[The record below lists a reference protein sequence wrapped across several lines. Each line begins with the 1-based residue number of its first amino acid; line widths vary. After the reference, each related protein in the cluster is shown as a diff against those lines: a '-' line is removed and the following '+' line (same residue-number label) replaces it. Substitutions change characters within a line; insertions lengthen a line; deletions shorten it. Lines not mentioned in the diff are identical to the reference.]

1 MTEKICQLYEEEQVG
16 KVRIGRK
23 TIPNNK
29 MPDLGWDT
37 TEEIEILGKR
47 DRTMHTLKKIQEI
60 CETETTV
67 QVFPKTIT
75 KILILIMTFWQ
86 TIKSHIQKVP
96 EIWRKTMQVV
106 SEVTRTTSRNL
117 LPNPHRILNGKQYH
131 TENWTSK

>member
-1 MTEKICQLYEEEQVG
+1 
-16 KVRIGRK
+16 
-23 TIPNNK
+23 

-47 DRTMHTLKKIQEI
+47 DRTMHTLKKTQEI

-75 KILILIMTFWQ
+75 KIRILIMTLWQ

-106 SEVTRTTSRNL
+106 SEVTRTTSHNL